1 MAPGGYFH
9 GSELLGERLNHLRP
23 GQTIAALRVAS
34 IEHHRVRQTPHQ
46 YLFGLQHL
54 VNEHDHVDQ
63 AEVLFKEGGRNE
75 TRAR

>member
-1 MAPGGYFH
+1 M
-9 GSELLGERLNHLRP
+9 LLECGVNRECGVERVYDVA
-23 GQTIAALRVAS
+23 QTAHHIS
-34 IEHHRVRQTPHQ
+34 TGHHRARQTPHQ